1 MLCRNDRVLGLDQ
14 TFGKV
19 TRLELLFRAQNGEVE
34 ARRLDT
40 HHLMSSS
47 RCTQRISVGES
58 MTQAITC
65 GIGMALDNS

>member
-1 MLCRNDRVLGLDQ
+1 LLTYGDDTAGSLGAERPAMQ
-14 TFGKV
+14 
-19 TRLELLFRAQNGEVE
+19 
-34 ARRLDT
+34 ARHLDT
-40 HHLMSSS
+40 HHLMSGS